1 MYKLNDEIIS
11 DQEALES
18 AEFLEITVEE
28 WAKRFG
34 WEFTEGKP
42 PASETT
48 TQVSEAETNTPAGDS
63 SSGDISLESQKTN
76 PYHLTLEDLQ
86 GSDTEVKNLLSRR
99 LRAIGVGIDEAI
111 PGLDAINLKSLTQ
124 KDTSG
129 RGVFIQ
135 AREELFG
142 SGKLASEEN
151 LKKIND
157 FIDQYGDANYADSLR
172 SNITASGKTAQDLY
186 EEQQAIIN
194 AQTVTSEESKE
205 WVKNKWLSKEGA
217 IRRQR
222 MLNQQTRGGVA
233 IGNERESIVNI
244 ELTKKDF
251 ETEAEYKEYLDW
263 KKSGEINVSEKR
275 LDELQKL
282 ALAEK
287 KDKASKSYVRNL
299 SDKDRENVETISQ
312 YEARALEIEIEQ
324 RSSELTKTQEA
335 LKKEQDEI
343 NKAVNAFNANPT
355 SETEYNSLKKRQAE
369 YIANRIKYEQSITG
383 FQNLVESDETKLAF
397 QAANDLSLDY
407 SLLNKLGTNFK
418 KTAVDLGYGAWQIM
432 NVVAGVATKGF
443 TEEALEAG
451 VKASEADFKDILTES
466 AEEMAGFD
474 TGVAFDDIFK
484 GDDVFGNMVNWAA
497 NTSVQAIPSL
507 TLAFT
512 GPAAMPLFFLSG
524 YGSTAADS
532 AVKEY
537 EAVSRM
543 LENGKTLQ
551 LNKEYKNEVAR
562 LLSSGMDMMSA
573 ENAAY
578 ESITEKYKDDESMR
592 NVNFLITEEQSVE
605 LEKQMVADEKV
616 VNIPAYK
623 EIGLAAVAGAAE
635 VIFERLGTYAIL
647 NGVNKVTSLAPT
659 KREIFKS
666 VLKSAN
672 QEGLTEGATEFANNF
687 ARMTIMGEDVN
698 LFEGVTE
705 SYFGGALIGGPLE
718 LKSAAPAMYAHMAHE
733 SMSASEIKQYKAKI
747 QELGRLIGDQ
757 NLSTLLNPNIELPGN
772 LAPATVELIREV
784 QQEGELLQD
793 QAIERLQNNLTAE
806 EIIELGEINMRMR
819 QINTRLI
826 KASNS
831 SLSQAEVSATAASLQ
846 SKFDKL
852 SDRREALLGDL
863 ATQKET
869 GLTKANIRGSLA
881 IKSASLL
888 VSRNQLALKK
898 AQAEK
903 EFDSLTPEEKSQKI
917 AEAGG
922 NEATARSN
930 YFTDKNKAALEQ
942 NRIQAENLLKENGLE
957 GKIFSKT
964 DAEFRKLADAEFD
977 KLSAREKKGLTK
989 ESWFQSLNG
998 LELGGNIYV
1007 NIDAA
1012 ARNGKVGTF
1021 MHEAFHVMVKR
1032 TIGDG
1037 AANKAGEDLL
1047 RFLERNDTEAFAHIQ
1062 NHLEVNYDFDGIK
1075 DAAYYEE
1082 ALTALSDYLSEGNT
1096 VGLNAV
1102 SKINSFF
1109 NNVFKKTGKGLNLS
1123 DGASTFEFITRYSAK
1138 NRGEK
1143 SDAAISKFIQD
1154 NIKKEKA
1161 EPETPVVELE
1171 TQERAA
1177 ASRTETAKASRTLS
1191 PEKATEVEDLLKK
1204 RNERKAQAEEIA
1216 KKFGVEPQADAV
1228 QQRIETRIREALSPL
1243 IGKIVTN
1250 RTKALYD
1257 PIAADARNNVS
1268 REDFQNSLRTEV
1280 EALAFEEYK
1289 EGKQDIEKF
1298 LINRAYLRANN
1309 LASRLGIE
1317 SVEAGIKQDV
1327 TEAKGLTTEIETT
1340 QETKET
1346 PKYTSLTESKTVSP
1360 ETKTKIKD
1368 KLKTVV
1374 RTQGARMDLSEG
1386 KNVSVR
1392 KYIKNIRDGV
1402 GNLAWDIIR
1411 QDTMYSENA
1420 KGKLSLDQA
1429 KIRKFLSSKGL
1440 FIAQN
1445 LTTTTLQVKMPQLVQ
1460 KKLAETGEFV
1470 SYPNWVGKK
1479 IARASVEAKGREGK
1493 TSGDFEVR
1501 RLSDAQMRAQ
1511 AKIDGKPVK
1520 NLNVA
1525 QLAVLEYMFDN
1536 VGINAA
1542 GNVEVSGLKRAN
1554 PKALSKDLAA
1564 EAAFE
1569 ILNEELQNPESEVR
1583 QAFKDNQEGLGVALT
1598 ENFVTEVARD
1608 AERGSA
1614 KYSRQ
1619 VRSILDG
1626 PGMLQWEAGKQELAE
1641 RLAGASNGITRDILR
1656 DELNA
1661 VYGDLF
1667 TKPQYTQIANELV
1680 KIFQNVDAVQ
1690 LTAATEVVGDFMEIL
1705 QGMDNQADF
1714 GEAVHALTKATSSVT
1729 ELFRDKNRILEAKQT
1744 VVDIITKA
1752 NIPVGVAKTFIN
1764 STFANSGKTGRFK
1777 PNGEVSGSSR
1787 ADLFYN
1793 TEDVVKA
1800 LVGEGKLYTQEQWDN
1815 AETTPTS
1822 ASVQAQHLNGK
1833 YAASKELQQKDAK
1846 AADQAWNLTTE
1857 IVKGLKGKSPE
1868 IQAMVMAAMN
1878 SGTNTSLRLAA
1889 PVTHIAKGFNS
1900 KNAKAYRY
1908 EHVVPARVVLALMYK
1923 YHVLGDSS
1931 IDLDALKKDYVVAI
1945 IPKTMD
1951 KVVGDVGLGGRQ
1963 IHGYI
1968 PGKVS
1973 PWGRYYN
1980 ILTKGKIQY
1989 AVESFKDGSV
1999 EGQSYADAFNKI
2011 SGVTINSKELAS
2023 AKETIKEIEST
2034 PRAKLSRSK
2043 REPLDQRFN
2052 EILERKTGIEA
2063 FKSFS
2068 DVQAEIRGRNKGKF
2082 KFFIAPAV
2090 DDFRGLVNYAFSGKG
2105 KQGEIDKQWLEDN
2118 LMTPYAKGIS
2128 AIEGIRQQIK
2138 RDFKAAVKASPKQ
2151 YQLLNK
2157 TIGTSPFTYDHAVR
2171 VYLWQKAGFDT
2182 IPGLSKKDTKVL
2194 QDAIQ
2199 AQPELM
2205 EFANSL
2211 LAVARRDEWMP
2222 PTEHWVGGTV
2232 LSDLNG
2238 MTEKIGRKKYL
2249 EEFIANA
2256 EVIFSNENLNKIE
2269 AAFGKNHREAIED
2282 ALYSMINGTNR
2293 STGASQNKT
2302 VGKWLN
2308 WINGSTGA
2316 IMFFNRRS
2324 ALLQMLST
2332 VNFINYSDNNPIK
2345 AAAAFANQKQY
2356 WKDFAMIFNS
2366 DKLRERR
2373 GGLKQDVSS
2382 DELANIA
2389 NKNNRS
2395 PQAVLA
2401 YLLKI
2406 GFTPTQLAD
2415 SMAIASGG
2423 ATFYRNRVNTYVKGG
2438 MNQAAAE
2445 KQAFLDFS
2453 KISDE
2458 TQQSSDPALVSQVQ
2472 RSVLGR
2478 IVFAFQNTPMQMTRL
2493 MKKDALDLING
2504 RGDWRVKVSR
2514 IAYYGAIQN
2523 AIFSSLQS
2531 ALFALIPG
2539 FDDEDDED
2547 LTEEE
2552 LAKRN
2557 TLEEGKITRAL
2568 NSMLDT
2574 LLRGSG
2580 VYGAI
2585 LASAKNVIREY
2596 NKQEAKGFLGD
2607 HSYTILSLFDIS
2619 PPIGSKARKINTAI
2633 KTKTFEKD
2641 AIAERGWAV
2650 TAEGRLNLG
2659 PNWSILGN
2667 VVSATTN
2674 VPLDRVIAELTSIA
2688 EAFNAKNT
2696 AWQRVALAAGWKTWD
2711 VGVENEVNERIKE
2724 EAQIRRKEEGIIK
2737 AAETR
2742 KRKKQEEKER
2752 VAALTPEQKAAE
2764 EAVKEKAR
2772 EEKRKERNA
2781 ERQETIND
2789 NTIVDEDRIKDL
2801 TKAQQQQLLEDL
2813 GVMFVLIDDY
2823 KTEQDRVDKIIEL
2836 RSKIK

>member
-1 MYKLNDEIIS
+1 MYKFGDEIIS
-11 DQEALES
+11 DQDAQHS
-18 AEFLEITVEE
+18 AELKGLTIEE
-28 WAKRFG
+28 WAKKTG
-34 WEFTEGKP
+34 WEFIEGKTT
-42 PASETT
+42 ASETT
-48 TQVSEAETNTPAGDS
+48 TQVSGAETNTPAGDS

-99 LRAIGVGIDEAI
+99 LRAIGIGIDEAI

-124 KDTSG
+124 KNASG
-129 RGVFIQ
+129 RETFIQ

-157 FIDQYGDANYADSLR
+157 FIDQYGDDNYADSLR
-172 SNITASGKTAQDLY
+172 GNITSSGKTAQNLY

-194 AQTVTSEESKE
+194 AQTVTAEESKE

-222 MLNQQTRGGVA
+222 MINQQARGGVA

-312 YEARALEIEIEQ
+312 YEARALEIELAEREGDLKNI
-324 RSSELTKTQEA
+324 KKD

-343 NKAVNAFNANPT
+343 NEAVKAFNANPT
-355 SETEYNSLKKRQAE
+355 SEAEYNSLKKREAE
-369 YIANRIKYEQSITG
+369 YFVKLAKFEQKIAG
-383 FQNLVESDETKLAF
+383 FENLVESDETKLAF

-407 SLLNKLGTNFK
+407 SLLNKLGANFK

-432 NVVAGVATKGF
+432 NITAGVVTKGF

-484 GDDVFGNMVNWAA
+484 GEDVFGNMVNWAA

-543 LENGKTLQ
+543 LENGKILE

-573 ENAAY
+573 ENTAY
-578 ESITEKYKDDESMR
+578 QSITEKYKDDESMR
-592 NVNFLITEEQSVE
+592 DVNFLITEEQGVE
-605 LEKQMVADEKV
+605 LEKQMTADEEI

-687 ARMTIMGEDVN
+687 ARMVIMGEDVN
-698 LFEGVTE
+698 LFEGVAE
-705 SYFGGALIGGPLE
+705 SYFGGVLIGGPLE
-718 LKSAAPAMYAHMAHE
+718 LKNAAPAMYAHMAHE

-747 QELGRLIGDQ
+747 KELGRLIGDQ

-784 QQEGELLQD
+784 QLEGELLQD

-819 QINTRLI
+819 QVNTRLI

-888 VSRNQLALKK
+888 VSQNQLTLKK

-922 NEATARSN
+922 NEATARTN
-930 YFTDKNKAALEQ
+930 YFTDKNKTALEQ

-977 KLSAREKKGLTK
+977 KLSAQEKQGLTK

-1047 RFLERNDTEAFAHIQ
+1047 RFLERNDAEAFAHIQ

-1102 SKINSFF
+1102 SKINGFF

-1154 NIKKEKA
+1154 NIKKEEEA

-1177 ASRTETAKASRTLS
+1177 ASRTETAKASRTLT
-1191 PEKATEVEDLLKK
+1191 PEKATEIEDLLKK

-1317 SVEAGIKQDV
+1317 SVDAGIKQDV

-1340 QETKET
+1340 KETKET

-1374 RTQGARMDLSEG
+1374 RTQSARMDLSEG

-1470 SYPNWVGKK
+1470 SYPDWVGKK
-1479 IARASVEAKGREGK
+1479 IARASVETKGREGK

-1614 KYSRQ
+1614 KYSLTLQ
-1619 VRSILDG
+1619 NTESTLRSKEFMSNISKLAKAVQTGTNTIEDVIENGVINEELVKKLNIPELFKEDLATLLQNAYDNGILDG
-1626 PGMLQWEAGKQELAE
+1626 G
-1641 RLAGASNGITRDILR
+1641 SGIKFMQYINKSEIIPNEDIP
-1656 DELNA
+1656 NS
-1661 VYGDLF
+1661 
-1667 TKPQYTQIANELV
+1667 
-1680 KIFQNVDAVQ
+1680 
-1690 LTAATEVVGDFMEIL
+1690 
-1705 QGMDNQADF
+1705 
-1714 GEAVHALTKATSSVT
+1714 ALTKRSPIEQLT
-1729 ELFRDKNRILEAKQT
+1729 EYA
-1744 VVDIITKA
+1744 A
-1752 NIPVGVAKTFIN
+1752 
-1764 STFANSGKTGRFK
+1764 
-1777 PNGEVSGSSR
+1777 
-1787 ADLFYN
+1787 
-1793 TEDVVKA
+1793 DVVKIGQK
-1800 LVGEGKLYTQEQWDN
+1800 LGKEVMD
-1815 AETTPTS
+1815 
-1822 ASVQAQHLNGK
+1822 ASDVQLLGFFNRLLDPAKKKKDTGKPARFYGTLQTMLNSLR
-1833 YAASKELQQKDAK
+1833 SKAVP
-1846 AADQAWNLTTE
+1846 ANLNLE
-1857 IVKGLKGKSPE
+1857 KVSLMNKNKGLMQQVAK
-1868 IQAMVMAAMN
+1868 IQAMNISKSEKLKLFKEQGLDKKIQQANINNKLLLKHIVKTMITMVKNGDINAKSYLQLLQAQTN
-1878 SGTNTSLRLAA
+1878 AVNGLRALSGLTFITFKNGPQGNMKGEHLADNAGTMGRLAEL
-1889 PVTHIAKGFNS
+1889 
-1900 KNAKAYRY
+1900 AY
-1908 EHVVPARVVLALMYK
+1908 ENLSDAN
-1923 YHVLGDSS
+1923 
-1931 IDLDALKKDYVVAI
+1931 LDAAI
-1945 IPKTMD
+1945 EEAIDSHDQWLENRETLDFIDVYGKNNPNKEQRILGLPGGLNNVYYIDGRLAKNVIPEITQRRKN
-1951 KVVGDVGLGGRQ
+1951 KQSFNNSVN
-1963 IHGYI
+1963 
-1968 PGKVS
+1968 K
-1973 PWGRYYN
+1973 
-1980 ILTKGKIQY
+1980 
-1989 AVESFKDGSV
+1989 ESLQD
-1999 EGQSYADAFNKI
+1999 
-2011 SGVTINSKELAS
+2011 

-2068 DVQAEIRGRNKGKF
+2068 DVQAEIRGRKKGKF

-2199 AQPELM
+2199 VQPELM

-2332 VNFINYSDNNPIK
+2332 VNFINYSDNNPVK

-2382 DELANIA
+2382 DEIANIA

-2504 RGDWRVKVSR
+2504 RGDWRVKVAR

-2633 KTKTFEKD
+2633 KTRTFEKD